1 MISAMVS
8 RSMVKRKRQTR
19 PGMMRRVIA
28 AACVAVVFALGLF
41 AASPVLHGQLHA
53 GSHAPGDDGCAVAV
67 FAGGVD
73 LTAAVVAG
81 PPAAEWREVRYA
93 VLHAVFVHSP
103 AYRLLPGRG
112 PPVGKV

>member
-41 AASPVLHGQLHA
+41 AASPVLH
-53 GSHAPGDDGCAVAV
+53 
-67 FAGGVD
+67 
-73 LTAAVVAG
+73 
-81 PPAAEWREVRYA
+81 EVRYA